1 MGTATRV
8 GRKNGSQEEL
18 SADEAVTT
26 LRAYGGWQLL
36 RDAFLRFRYADGF
49 SHARAIAFQT
59 VLALVPFAIA
69 VVGLSSVLHTQW
81 LGRVTELT
89 IARLTAG
96 PSSELVGEVLRRSRE
111 RAGDGGSVAL
121 WGGALFS
128 LVNVVTAMCQIERG
142 ANRIYGIERDRPFH
156 RKYARGLLMA
166 VLAGLPLGLGFVLLV
181 AGGEIAAAVAEA
193 GGPGGHRAALAWA
206 VLRWPAGVVLALLSA
221 SVIFH
226 RAPRREQ
233 PGHSW
238 LAFGAVVYLV
248 LWVGLTGLFSVYL
261 RVSNS
266 VDAVYG
272 PLSVI
277 ISLLMWAYLTAVAL
291 LLGISFAAQLEADR
305 AGVEEP
311 VRPDPEEPA
320 RPEGPG
326 DGAAGRG

>member
-8 GRKNGSQEEL
+8 DRRDREPEEL

-26 LRAYGGWQLL
+26 LREYGRWQLL
-36 RDAFLRFRYADGF
+36 RDAFLRFRFADGF
-49 SHARAIAFQT
+49 SHARALAFQT

-96 PSSELVGEVLRRSRE
+96 PSSDLVDQVLRRSRE
-111 RAGDGGSVAL
+111 RAGGGGSVAL

-128 LVNVVTAMCQIERG
+128 LVNVTTAMCQIERG

-156 RKYARGLLMA
+156 RKYGRGLLMA

-181 AGGEIAAAVAEA
+181 AGREIAAAVVEA
-193 GGPGGHRAALAWA
+193 GGPGAHRQALAWA
-206 VLRWPAGVVLALLSA
+206 VLRWPVGIVLALLSA
-221 SVIFH
+221 SVVFH

-233 PGHSW
+233 PGHTW
-238 LAFGAVVYLV
+238 LAFGAAVYLV
-248 LWVGLTGLFSVYL
+248 LWVGLTALFGLYL
-261 RVSNS
+261 RLSNS
-266 VDAVYG
+266 IDAVYG

-277 ISLLMWAYLTAVAL
+277 ISLLVWAYLTAIAL
-291 LLGISFAAQLEADR
+291 FLGIAFAAQLEADR
-305 AGVEEP
+305 AGIDEP
-311 VRPDPEEPA
+311 VLPDPEDDSA
-320 RPEGPG
+320 GPG
-326 DGAAGRG
+326 QARGDDS

>member
-8 GRKNGSQEEL
+8 GPRGREPEEL

-26 LRAYGGWQLL
+26 LRAYGRWQLL

-49 SHARAIAFQT
+49 SHARALAFQT

-96 PSSELVGEVLRRSRE
+96 PSSDLVDQVLRSGRE

-121 WGGALFS
+121 WGGAVFS
-128 LVNVVTAMCQIERG
+128 LVNVATAMCQIERG

-181 AGGEIAAAVAEA
+181 AGREIAAAVVEA
-193 GGPGGHRAALAWA
+193 GGPGTHREALVWA
-206 VLRWPAGVVLALLSA
+206 VLRWPAGIVLALLSA

-226 RAPRREQ
+226 RAPRRRQ
-233 PGHSW
+233 PGHTW
-238 LAFGAVVYLV
+238 LAFGAAVYLV
-248 LWVGLTGLFSVYL
+248 LWVGLTALLGLYL
-261 RVSNS
+261 RLSNS
-266 VDAVYG
+266 IDAVYG

-277 ISLLMWAYLTAVAL
+277 ISLLMWAYLTAIAL
-291 LLGISFAAQLEADR
+291 FLGIAFAAQLEADR

-311 VRPDPEEPA
+311 VLPDPE
-320 RPEGPG
+320 
-326 DGAAGRG
+326 DDSAGRG